1 MPSKFV
7 CQVCGYES
15 PKWLGR
21 CPICGSWNSFKEVKE
36 PKRKKGRGG
45 ATEQHTWVAEAD
57 AAPILLSSV
66 ETRLEQRIKTGIEE
80 LDRVLG
86 GGIVAGGFYIIGGD
100 PGIGKSTIAL
110 QIADRVV
117 REGRRV
123 VYVTAEESLG
133 QLKMR
138 AQRLSAKL
146 DSIFAMSASDISRIL
161 DAASELKP
169 DLLIIDSIQTIYN
182 PDVPSAPGSVTQVRE
197 CGAMLLR
204 FSKSTGSAVIVVGHV
219 TKDGTL
225 AGPRTLEHM
234 VDAVLYMEGDRNI
247 GLRILRAIK
256 NRFGSTDE
264 IGVFEMAYSGLIEV
278 KNPSEFFLSKMDR
291 SQRIGVSVIP
301 LLEGNRPILVEAQAL
316 VSPSPFAVPM
326 RNTTGF
332 DHKRLAMLLAVIENR
347 TGIILRNADVFVNL
361 TGGIKADEPGADL
374 GVALA
379 IISSFKRVPLPP
391 DSVYVGEIG
400 LGGEIRPV
408 KGLRLRLQEAA
419 RLGFKKAFVPTQEKV
434 DDIEVVVVRNLA
446 DLEF

>member
-36 PKRKKGRGG
+36 PGRKKRHKG
-45 ATEQHTWVAEAD
+45 ASSEGWLAEKAVA
-57 AAPILLSSV
+57 PVLLSNV
-66 ETRLEQRIKTGIEE
+66 ESSGERRMETGIGE

-86 GGIVAGGFYIIGGD
+86 GGIVVGGFYILGGD

-110 QIADRVV
+110 QIADRLA
-117 REGRRV
+117 RTGHRV
-123 VYVTAEESLG
+123 LYATAEESLN
-133 QLKMR
+133 QLKLR
-138 AQRLSAKL
+138 AQRLTARM
-146 DSIFAMSASDISRIL
+146 DAIFAIAASDITAIL
-161 DAASELKP
+161 DNAAELKP

-182 PDVPSAPGSVTQVRE
+182 PEIPSVPGTVSQVRE
-197 CGAMLLR
+197 CGSLLLR
-204 FSKSTGSAVIVVGHV
+204 FSKSTGSAVMAIGHV

-225 AGPRTLEHM
+225 AGPKTLEHM
-234 VDAVLYMEGDRNI
+234 VDAILYLEGDRNV

-278 KNPSEFFLSKMDR
+278 KNPSELFLSNMDR
-291 SQRIGVSVIP
+291 QQRIGVTVIP

-316 VSPSPFAVPM
+316 VSPTPFAVPL

-332 DHKRLAMLLAVIENR
+332 DHKRLSMLLAVIESR
-347 TGIILRNADVFVNL
+347 TGIVLRNADVFVNL
-361 TGGIKADEPGADL
+361 TGGMRADEPGADL

-379 IISSFKRVPLPP
+379 IISSFKRVPLPY
-391 DSVYVGEIG
+391 DAVYVGEIG
-400 LGGEIRPV
+400 LGGEVRPV
-408 KGLRLRLQEAA
+408 KGLRLRLQEAR
-419 RLGFKKAFVPTQEKV
+419 RLGFKRAFAPVKEDVEGIEINLVQNLS
-434 DDIEVVVVRNLA
+434 DI
-446 DLEF
+446 DW